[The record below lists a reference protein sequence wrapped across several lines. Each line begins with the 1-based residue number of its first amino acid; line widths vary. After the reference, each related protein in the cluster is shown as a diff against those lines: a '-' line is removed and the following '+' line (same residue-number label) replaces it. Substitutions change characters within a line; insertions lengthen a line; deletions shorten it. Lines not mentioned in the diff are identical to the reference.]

1 MDRRNTFE
9 KNFCFQ
15 LLRHL
20 TIFSCLWIFIV
31 LFLSH
36 PAHAGGE
43 VPVAFD
49 DSYSINEGGLL
60 NPAAPAL
67 LANDNDAEGDS
78 LTAAVDTLPSFASAF
93 TLEADGSFSYT
104 HDGSE
109 NFADSFTYTAS
120 DGTGTS
126 VPATVTINID
136 PVNDAP
142 ELSAIGN
149 QSVDELIELSFTAT
163 ASDVDVPAETLSY
176 SLDAASLAAGMTID
190 ANSGTFSWTP
200 SEAQDGVHSVTVTVT
215 DDGSGTLSDSEAFT
229 ITVAEVNV
237 APVITSTAP
246 TAATEDELYSYALTV
261 VDPDDAN
268 NGTDLSFM
276 LSNEPL
282 GMTISST
289 GEIEWT
295 PLEGVT
301 SSGEVTVTVSDE
313 GEDGALPAVETFT
326 VSVTPVND
334 APVIGGT
341 PPISVDEDMAY
352 SFTPTA
358 SDDDAGATLTFSITN
373 APDWASFNTSTGEL
387 SGTPENADVGTTPEI
402 VIAVTDGIIA
412 TPIQLASFDLEVVNV
427 NDAPVIS
434 GTPPTSVDEDTAYSF
449 TPTASDDDAGATL
462 TFSIANAPDWA
473 DFNATTGELS
483 GTPANA
489 DVGTTPGIVIA
500 VTDGIVATPV
510 ELASFDLEVVNANDA
525 PVIGGTPPISVDED
539 TLYSFTPTA
548 SDDDAGATLTF
559 SITNAPSWAAFDVS
573 TGELSGTPANADVGT
588 TPGIVIAVTDGIV
601 ATPVELA
608 SFDLTV
614 VNVNDAPVIGGT
626 PLTSVDEDTLYSFT
640 PTASDDDAGSTLT
653 YSITNAPDW
662 ASFDESTGELSGTPA
677 NADVGTTSG
686 IVIAVTDGI
695 VATPVELASFDLTVV
710 NVNDAPVISGTP
722 PTSVDEDTAYSFTPT
737 ASDDDAGSTLTY
749 SITNA
754 PDWTNFNSSTGELS
768 GTPANADVG
777 TTSGIVI
784 AVTDG
789 IVATPAEL
797 ASFDLT
803 VVNVNDAPVIG
814 GTPPTSV
821 DEDTLYSFTP
831 TASDDDAGST
841 LTYSITNAPDWT
853 NFNSSTGELSGTP
866 ANADVGTTS
875 GIVIAVTDG
884 IVATPVEL
892 ASFDLEV
899 VNVND
904 APVIG
909 GTPPTSVDE
918 DTLYSFTP
926 TASDDDA
933 GATLTFSITN
943 APDWANFNT
952 TTGELSGTPENADVG
967 TTPGIV
973 IAVTDGIVATPVE
986 LASFDLEVVNVNDAP
1001 VISGTPLISVDED
1014 TAYSFTPTAS
1024 DDDAGATLTYSIT
1037 NAPDWANFNTTT
1049 GELSGTPQNADVGMT
1064 AGIVI
1069 AVTDGIVAT
1078 PVELASF
1085 DLTVFNV
1092 NDAPVISGTP
1102 LISVDEDTAY
1112 SFTPTASDDDAGAT
1126 LTFSITNAPSWASF
1140 DESTGELSG
1149 TPANADVGT
1158 TSGIVI
1164 AVTDGI
1170 VATPVKLASFDL
1182 EVVNVNDAPVI
1193 MGQSPLST
1201 VEETELTIE
1210 LGDLSVTDPD
1220 NAYPTGFT
1228 LTVGDGG
1235 NYSRTGNAITPNV
1248 DFNGILTVPVSVDD
1262 GQVANGTSTVFN
1274 LSVTVTAVNDAPVI
1288 SSTAPAAATE
1298 DVLYSYQVAVADPD
1312 DENNGTDLS
1321 FSLTDAPAGMAISST
1336 GLIEWT
1342 PLEGTTSSGSVTVTV
1357 ADGGEDGSTAA
1368 TELFTVAV
1376 TAVNDS
1382 PIITS
1387 TASTAAT
1394 EDVLYSYQVAVSDPD
1409 DANNGTDLSFS
1420 LTNEPSGMTISS
1432 TGQIEWTPLEGVTSS
1447 GNVMVTV
1454 ADGGE
1459 DEAATATEV
1468 FTVAVT
1474 AVNDAPIISST
1485 APAAATED
1493 VFYSY
1498 QVVVTDPDDANN
1510 GTDLSFS
1517 LSDEPAGMTISSTG
1531 LIEWTPVEGV
1541 TSSGNVTVTVAD
1553 GGEDGS
1559 IAATELFT
1567 ITVTAVNDAPEIT
1580 STAPTAATEDVPY
1593 SYQVAVSDP
1602 DDANNGTDLSFSL
1615 TNEPSGMTISRTG
1628 QIEWTPPEG
1637 VTSSGNVT
1645 VTVADGG
1652 EDGATAVTELFTVAV
1667 TAVNDPPAI
1676 TSTAPTAATE
1686 DVLYS

>member
-1 MDRRNTFE
+1 
-9 KNFCFQ
+9 
-15 LLRHL
+15 
-20 TIFSCLWIFIV
+20 
-31 LFLSH
+31 
-36 PAHAGGE
+36 
-43 VPVAFD
+43 
-49 DSYSINEGGLL
+49 
-60 NPAAPAL
+60 
-67 LANDNDAEGDS
+67 
-78 LTAAVDTLPSFASAF
+78 
-93 TLEADGSFSYT
+93 
-104 HDGSE
+104 
-109 NFADSFTYTAS
+109 
-120 DGTGTS
+120 
-126 VPATVTINID
+126 
-136 PVNDAP
+136 
-142 ELSAIGN
+142 
-149 QSVDELIELSFTAT
+149 
-163 ASDVDVPAETLSY
+163 
-176 SLDAASLAAGMTID
+176 
-190 ANSGTFSWTP
+190 
-200 SEAQDGVHSVTVTVT
+200 
-215 DDGSGTLSDSEAFT
+215 
-229 ITVAEVNV
+229 
-237 APVITSTAP
+237 
-246 TAATEDELYSYALTV
+246 
-261 VDPDDAN
+261 
-268 NGTDLSFM
+268 
-276 LSNEPL
+276 
-282 GMTISST
+282 
-289 GEIEWT
+289 
-295 PLEGVT
+295 
-301 SSGEVTVTVSDE
+301 
-313 GEDGALPAVETFT
+313 
-326 VSVTPVND
+326 
-334 APVIGGT
+334 
-341 PPISVDEDMAY
+341 
-352 SFTPTA
+352 
-358 SDDDAGATLTFSITN
+358 
-373 APDWASFNTSTGEL
+373 
-387 SGTPENADVGTTPEI
+387 
-402 VIAVTDGIIA
+402 
-412 TPIQLASFDLEVVNV
+412 
-427 NDAPVIS
+427 
-434 GTPPTSVDEDTAYSF
+434 
-449 TPTASDDDAGATL
+449 
-462 TFSIANAPDWA
+462 
-473 DFNATTGELS
+473 
-483 GTPANA
+483 
-489 DVGTTPGIVIA
+489 
-500 VTDGIVATPV
+500 
-510 ELASFDLEVVNANDA
+510 
-525 PVIGGTPPISVDED
+525 
-539 TLYSFTPTA
+539 
-548 SDDDAGATLTF
+548 
-559 SITNAPSWAAFDVS
+559 
-573 TGELSGTPANADVGT
+573 
-588 TPGIVIAVTDGIV
+588 
-601 ATPVELA
+601 
-608 SFDLTV
+608 
-614 VNVNDAPVIGGT
+614 
-626 PLTSVDEDTLYSFT
+626 
-640 PTASDDDAGSTLT
+640 
-653 YSITNAPDW
+653 
-662 ASFDESTGELSGTPA
+662 
-677 NADVGTTSG
+677 
-686 IVIAVTDGI
+686 
-695 VATPVELASFDLTVV
+695 
-710 NVNDAPVISGTP
+710 
-722 PTSVDEDTAYSFTPT
+722 
-737 ASDDDAGSTLTY
+737 
-749 SITNA
+749 
-754 PDWTNFNSSTGELS
+754 
-768 GTPANADVG
+768 
-777 TTSGIVI
+777 
-784 AVTDG
+784 
-789 IVATPAEL
+789 
-797 ASFDLT
+797 
-803 VVNVNDAPVIG
+803 
-814 GTPPTSV
+814 
-821 DEDTLYSFTP
+821 
-831 TASDDDAGST
+831 
-841 LTYSITNAPDWT
+841 
-853 NFNSSTGELSGTP
+853 
-866 ANADVGTTS
+866 VGTTS